1 MSFIPVRQAV
11 QTCVLS
17 RRWEHLW
24 CFMPCLN
31 IDQREFDSTA
41 SGASEGSRFE
51 EFVNSLLM
59 FHKARSLDVFRFHVT
74 QNYGFKVVNRWFRR
88 GIKYFPAVVEISRS
102 ANARFHGL
110 PHLGS
115 SSYRLRRLHLVK
127 IALDKSFP
135 RQLSSGCPVLED
147 LKLDECL
154 LDPPEI
160 TSCTLRNL
168 IVADCMTYGGN
179 VLTITAPTLVS
190 FYLVITVVGWS
201 WDGVLVNEM
210 PALVKATVCL
220 KQDRP
225 STSSSPKR
233 PCKLLCNLIDVKNLE
248 LSGLQTLLILHGESG
263 AFPTFSNL
271 RTLLFDGCD
280 LMMTSRCWD
289 AF

>member
-1 MSFIPVRQAV
+1 
-11 QTCVLS
+11 
-17 RRWEHLW
+17 
-24 CFMPCLN
+24 MPCLN

-248 LSGLQTLLILHGESG
+248 LSGLQTLVCFFCYSYGVILNIDHS
-263 AFPTFSNL
+263 L
-271 RTLLFDGCD
+271 V
-280 LMMTSRCWD
+280 
-289 AF
+289 